1 MIAIAKGS
9 ITEPDKLGPFIDNE
23 KRVVEQLKAEGLMK
37 AVYRRAAGTGTLS
50 ILEGESLDAMRE
62 RMNTLPFLVE
72 GLMTLEY
79 DEVYEI

>member
-62 RMNTLPFLVE
+62 RMNTLPFVVE

>member
-62 RMNTLPFLVE
+62 RMNTLPFVVE
-72 GLMTLEY
+72 GLMTLED